1 MARGGGEPSEHDVQM
16 LLIACDC
23 LPHQVAKWRA
33 EAESHRSTM
42 SKCSERLASVVPV
55 RQGLH
60 GDGRPPPL
68 PLLIEKMLDKYRGLG
83 GTLEQ
88 MHAELQSA
96 SASLAQLQAERGGG
110 GSDGRS
116 LRGELRRRMR
126 RRDASVA
133 AV

>member
-1 MARGGGEPSEHDVQM
+1 
-16 LLIACDC
+16 
-23 LPHQVAKWRA
+23 
-33 EAESHRSTM
+33 M

-96 SASLAQLQAERGGG
+96 SASLAQLQAELDKAEDHGKALIREL
-110 GSDGRS
+110 SRELKAQLRAQRS
-116 LRGELRRRMR
+116 TLVAVALSSMQQLRTPLVHALAGLR
-126 RRDASVA
+126 
-133 AV
+133 